1 MGRLGEIFRA
11 HGPEY
16 RARFGARMSLD
27 QLRAMR
33 AIEACHTP
41 AAGESAIG
49 VTSKHLT
56 FSPLPRT
63 FS

>member
-11 HGPEY
+11 HGEEY

-33 AIEACHTP
+33 SHCLT
-41 AAGESAIG
+41 G
-49 VTSKHLT
+49 VDTHQHDT
-56 FSPLPRT
+56 RW
-63 FS
+63 